1 MGTFLFVKM
10 LKRKWPK
17 EGNGMNW
24 RTFAIVFILVLFAIF
39 YIVKNKK
46 IKIDILDGD
55 GMVYKGH
62 STSELE
68 EMALIYYTKKYNYKP
83 SHAEAFVDEKDENII
98 NIHLYDIVDDH
109 TATVDWYAV
118 DKYTAEG
125 TNILGEEV
133 DLME

>member
-1 MGTFLFVKM
+1 M

-17 EGNGMNW
+17 EGNGMKW
-24 RTFAIVFILVLFAIF
+24 WTYAIVFILVLFALF